1 VDRLLIWEG
10 ERGSPGGWR
19 TEAAEVELKD
29 GALRATGTQLAID
42 PLPYRLE
49 YRLDASGEGYV
60 TRSLRIAAAGEGWER
75 RLHLQR
81 DPCGEWTV
89 EIGSEG
95 DLDLSPP
102 GGDAAGF
109 GGALDCD
116 LGFSPLTNTMPMLRH
131 GLHRQPGRADL
142 VMVWISV
149 PDLGVHAM
157 HQRYEHLGAD
167 SDGAVVRYAS
177 VEHGRA
183 TFTADLEL
191 DHDGLVRHYP
201 GLARRVTA

>member
-10 ERGSPGGWR
+10 ERGWAGGWR
-19 TEAAEVELKD
+19 AEAAVVELED
-29 GALRATGTQLAID
+29 GALRAAGTQLAID

-49 YRLDASGEGYV
+49 YQLDASGEGYV
-60 TRSLRIAAAGEGWER
+60 TRSLRIVAAGERWKR
-75 RLHLQR
+75 RLCLER
-81 DPCGEWTV
+81 DPCGEWVV

-95 DLDLSPP
+95 EPGLPPP
-102 GGDAAGF
+102 GGDAAES

-116 LGFSPLTNTMPMLRH
+116 LGFSPLTNTMPVLRH
-131 GLHRQPGRADL
+131 HLHREPGRVDF

-149 PDLGVHAM
+149 PDLGLHAL

-167 SDGAVVRYAS
+167 SDGAIVRYAS
-177 VEHGRA
+177 VEHGRV
-183 TFTADLEL
+183 TFTAELEL